1 VNRKGGFFVARH
13 KVEIS
18 GVNTANIKVLSTEEM
33 TELFKRMHNGD
44 PFARNDL
51 VEGNLKLVLSIL
63 KRFNN
68 RSDNMDDLFQVGCIG
83 LLKAIDNFDLNHNV
97 KFSTYAVPMI
107 LGEIRR
113 YLRDNNTLRI
123 SRSLKDTAYR
133 ALKLKEEIT
142 NEEGKEPSMERIA
155 RLLNMP
161 IYDVINA
168 LEAMREP
175 ASMFEPIY
183 NDGGDTIYL
192 FDQIEDK
199 KGSSRDWDIKIALDK
214 ALKKLKERERYI
226 LNQRFIIGKTQMEI
240 AEEIGISQAQV
251 SRLENNAIKSI
262 KKMVK

>member
-1 VNRKGGFFVARH
+1 MARH

-18 GVNTANIKVLSTEEM
+18 GVNTANIKVLTTEEM
-33 TELFKRMHNGD
+33 ITLFNQMHNGD
-44 PFARNDL
+44 QLARNEL
-51 VEGNLKLVLSIL
+51 VQGNLKLVLSIL
-63 KRFNN
+63 KRFTN

-97 KFSTYAVPMI
+97 RFSTYAVPMI

-113 YLRDNNTLRI
+113 YLRDNNALRI

-133 ALKLKEEIT
+133 ALKLKEELT
-142 NEEGKEPSMERIA
+142 NQEGKEPSMERIA
-155 RLLNMP
+155 DILALP
-161 IYDVINA
+161 IFDVLNA
-168 LEAMREP
+168 LDAMREP
-175 ASMFEPIY
+175 VSMFEPIY

-199 KGSSRDWDIKIALDK
+199 KDSSKDWDIKIALDR

-251 SRLENNAIKSI
+251 SRLENNAIKTI
-262 KKMVK
+262 KKLVK